1 MASKKIVFDALIAEQ
16 SPQHQVLM
24 IKASASQIHQIAS
37 IQRLGR
43 DHKGKSV
50 GFQRAQVSGHIA
62 EIRDYLEKP
71 DAVLPNALV
80 LAFVSGAKVKKIKN
94 GAAQLEIDLS
104 GDRPGLVVDGQQR
117 LSALTL
123 AERDDFQVF
132 AACLICPDINEL
144 RRQFILINNTKPLS
158 KSLIY
163 ELLPSVPG
171 LPDRLTPRS
180 LAAQITEH
188 LNFTPE
194 SSLYGFI
201 KMETYPTG
209 ILKDTVVQ
217 KAIMNS
223 ESAGAIQVLMYE
235 KQGHEKAAELVSN
248 FFHAV
253 RQTFPDDW
261 EGHKPATSRLVH
273 GVGIVAL
280 GYVMDEV
287 YSRTKSIT
295 IESFKAGLRPLVG
308 KTAWTSGNWHFSG
321 GEVVPWNRL
330 ENTSR
335 QYQLLA
341 EHLVGIIR
349 RESKSAFKKKAV
361 SL

>member
-16 SPQHQVLM
+16 SPHHQVLM
-24 IKASASQIHQIAS
+24 IRATASQIHKIAA

-43 DHKGKSV
+43 DTEGKSV

-62 EIRDYLEKP
+62 EIREYLEKT

-80 LAFVSGAKVKKIKN
+80 LAFVSGAKVKNIKN
-94 GAAQLEIDLS
+94 GAAQLEVDLTNE
-104 GDRPGLVVDGQQR
+104 RPGLVVDGQQR

-123 AERDDFQVF
+123 TEREDFQVF

-180 LAAQITEH
+180 LAAKITES

-235 KQGHEKAAELVSN
+235 KHGHEKAAELVSN

-253 RQTFPDDW
+253 RQVFSGDW

-273 GVGIVAL
+273 GVGIVAM

-287 YSRTKSIT
+287 YSRTKSIS
-295 IESFKAGLRPLVG
+295 IASFKAGLTPLIG
-308 KTAWTSGNWHFSG
+308 RTAWTNGHWHFSDE
-321 GEVVPWNRL
+321 EVVPWNRL
-330 ENTSR
+330 ENTPR

-349 RESKSAFKKKAV
+349 RESKSTSKRKSASV
-361 SL
+361 